1 MKKPELLVTPSKVS
15 DVLPLIEAG
24 ADALLIGEQTYG
36 IRLAGEFSREDVKQT
51 VELAHKHDKKVYVAM
66 NAIFHNDRVQL
77 LGDYLTFLDAL
88 NVDGVVFG
96 DPAVIMAANE
106 TGVSLNLHWSTE
118 TNGTNYY
125 TCNYWGRKGAT
136 RAVLAKELNM
146 DSVIDIKENAE
157 VEIEIQ
163 VHGMT
168 CMFQS
173 KRTLIGN
180 YFEYQGK
187 QMDVEG
193 RHMEEGLFLHDQERQ
208 NKYPIFED
216 ANGTHIMS
224 PNDVCMIDELE
235 EFVDAGIDSFKI
247 DGILKS
253 LSYMT
258 EVTSLYRKAIDLLAT
273 DKDAYE
279 DQKEDWVKRIEE
291 IQPVNRS
298 IDTGF
303 FFKETVY

>member
-24 ADALLIGEQTYG
+24 ADAFLIGEQTFG
-36 IRLAGEFSREDVKQT
+36 IRLAGEFSKEDVEQT
-51 VELAHKHDKKVYVAM
+51 VQLAHAHGKKVYVAM
-66 NAIFHNDRVQL
+66 NAIFHHDRIPL
-77 LGDYLTFLDAL
+77 LGDYLTFLDAR

-96 DPAVIMAANE
+96 DPAVIMAAKE
-106 TGVSLNLHWSTE
+106 TGVNLSLHWSTE
-118 TNGTNYY
+118 TTGTNYY

-146 DSVIDIKENAE
+146 DSVIEIKENAE

-193 RHMEEGLFLHDQERQ
+193 KDMEEGLFLHDQERQ

-216 ANGTHIMS
+216 KNGTHIMS

-235 EFVDAGIDSFKI
+235 EFIDAGIDSLKI

-258 EVTSLYRKAIDLLAT
+258 EVTSLYRKAIDLLMT
-273 DKDAYE
+273 DKEAYE
-279 DQKEDWVKRIEE
+279 DQKDDWVMRIEE